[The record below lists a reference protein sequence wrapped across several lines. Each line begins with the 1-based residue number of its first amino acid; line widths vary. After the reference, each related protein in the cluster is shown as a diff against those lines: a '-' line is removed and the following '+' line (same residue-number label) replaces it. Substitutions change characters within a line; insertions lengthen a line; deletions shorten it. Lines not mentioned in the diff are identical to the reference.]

1 MRQRALLIAA
11 IVAWAAAGASAFI
24 WFERRGLPYNAQGR
38 YFDES
43 TATVLHEQ
51 SVTVLAVLAVSLFL
65 LGGLLFAVRRRFQA
79 GLDAD

>member
-11 IVAWAAAGASAFI
+11 ILTWAAAGTSACL

-38 YFDES
+38 YFDEN

-51 SVTVLAVLAVSLFL
+51 SVAVFAVLAVLLLL
-65 LGGLLFAVRRRFQA
+65 LGVFVLALRRHF
-79 GLDAD
+79 